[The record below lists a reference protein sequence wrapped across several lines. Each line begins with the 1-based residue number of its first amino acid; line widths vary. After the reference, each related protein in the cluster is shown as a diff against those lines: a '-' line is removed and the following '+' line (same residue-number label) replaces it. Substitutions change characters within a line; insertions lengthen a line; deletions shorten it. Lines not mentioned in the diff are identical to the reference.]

1 MFADPDGHVDVTAAK
16 LLGEVLGRARET
28 VGVSP
33 ERVGEQTGVNGRTIR
48 RLEDGESRRPRR
60 TTLQVL
66 ASFYGVD
73 GEFLGQLAEWSA
85 SGAAGDSLEQLV
97 FARARKYLGEAVI
110 ADLDEQEEG
119 DLLITVALRLARHHL
134 RGPTPSARSLR
145 AGVAGSDYEEIA
157 DLVDTLGGLSKRRR
171 RIAGELIA
179 ELHRAQ
185 TAEQA
190 LRRRDRLGV
199 AAEAGREVAE
209 REPSE

>member
-1 MFADPDGHVDVTAAK
+1 MTAAK

-73 GEFLGQLAEWSA
+73 GEFLGQLAGWSA
-85 SGAAGDSLEQLV
+85 SGAAGESLEQLV

-110 ADLDEQEEG
+110 ADLDEQGEG
-119 DLLITVALRLARHHL
+119 DLLIAVALRLARHHL

-145 AGVAGSDYEEIA
+145 AAGIAGSDHEEIA
-157 DLVDTLGGLSKRRR
+157 DLVDALGGLNKRRR

-190 LRRRDRLGV
+190 IRRRDRLGV
-199 AAEAGREVAE
+199 AAEADREVAE